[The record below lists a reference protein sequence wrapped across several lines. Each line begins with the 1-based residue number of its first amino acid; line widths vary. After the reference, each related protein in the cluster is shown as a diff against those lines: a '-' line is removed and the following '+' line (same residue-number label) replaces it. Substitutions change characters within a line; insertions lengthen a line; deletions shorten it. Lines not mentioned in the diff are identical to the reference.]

1 MSSKIELLES
11 IKPNMRLTKNFFL
24 NLYAYELDG
33 DLEFKEGCLKR
44 LKEAGC
50 SKAEEYYET
59 IVAEYERKYQKE
71 MKEVSLWYR
80 RWKRKEGEK
89 KAIWSKKKTIEC
101 LQKKN
106 DKELLSLL
114 QELNKNIEEGM

>member
-1 MSSKIELLES
+1 MSSKIEFLES
-11 IKPNMRLTKNFFL
+11 INPNMRLTKNFFL
-24 NLYAYELDG
+24 KLYGYQLYEP
-33 DLEFKEGCLKR
+33 EFKEICLKR

-114 QELNKNIEEGM
+114 QELNKNFG